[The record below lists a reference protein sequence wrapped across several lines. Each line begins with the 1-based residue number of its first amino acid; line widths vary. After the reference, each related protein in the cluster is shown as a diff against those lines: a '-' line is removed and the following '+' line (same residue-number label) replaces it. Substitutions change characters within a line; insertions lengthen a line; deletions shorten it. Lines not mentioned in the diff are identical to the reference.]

1 MLRCDVYTESITSVE
16 YSYVIIRGPSPH
28 ELERHLGTCPGLW
41 DVAVAR
47 GCRMLL
53 APVEQESPCTWHGG
67 MIVHPWSWMES
78 LMCLVAGFAQLDFVT
93 GCVNSGLV
101 QLERR
106 SPMKTCAR
114 LRVLSEAPPQAPLP
128 RASLSSSAS
137 PATCSSTR
145 DTREAVVDVLDARP
159 PPSTCERVET
169 VNRRRVIADAPHSRS
184 CNGMSR
190 ANTSVCIMRLEPVTV
205 GVIVSGPGFF
215 MLSPD
220 EAWV

>member
-1 MLRCDVYTESITSVE
+1 MLRCDVCTESITSVE

-28 ELERHLGTCPGLW
+28 ELDRHLGTCPGLW
-41 DVAVAR
+41 IVAVAR
-47 GCRMLL
+47 VVPAQLV
-53 APVEQESPCTWHGG
+53 PVEQESPCTSHGG
-67 MIVHPWSWMES
+67 MIVRPWSLMKS
-78 LMCLVAGFAQLDFVT
+78 LMCLVAGFAQLEFVT

-101 QLERR
+101 QLER
-106 SPMKTCAR
+106 SPSKTRAR

-128 RASLSSSAS
+128 RASMGSSAS
-137 PATCSSTR
+137 VDMCSSTR

-159 PPSTCERVET
+159 PPSTCVRVET
-169 VNRRRVIADAPHSRS
+169 VNRRRVIAEAPHSRS
-184 CNGMSR
+184 FNGMSR
-190 ANTSVCIMRLEPVTV
+190 ANTFIRSMLLEPVTV

>member
-1 MLRCDVYTESITSVE
+1 
-16 YSYVIIRGPSPH
+16 
-28 ELERHLGTCPGLW
+28 
-41 DVAVAR
+41 
-47 GCRMLL
+47 
-53 APVEQESPCTWHGG
+53 
-67 MIVHPWSWMES
+67 
-78 LMCLVAGFAQLDFVT
+78 MCLVAGFAQLDFVT

-101 QLERR
+101 QLER
-106 SPMKTCAR
+106 SPWKTRAR
-114 LRVLSEAPPQAPLP
+114 LRVLSRAPPQAPLP

-169 VNRRRVIADAPHSRS
+169 VNRRREAPHSRS
-184 CNGMSR
+184 FNSMSR
-190 ANTSVCIMRLEPVTV
+190 ANTFVRSMLLEPVTV